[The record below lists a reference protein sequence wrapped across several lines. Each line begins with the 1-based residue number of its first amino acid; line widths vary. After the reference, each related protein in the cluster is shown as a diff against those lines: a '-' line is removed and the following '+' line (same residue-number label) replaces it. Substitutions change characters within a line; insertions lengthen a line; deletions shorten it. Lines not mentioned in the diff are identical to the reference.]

1 MEKLKYINTEHIPL
15 ELRIK
20 KAYYII
26 NIVNKYF
33 DVDCNQAGRKSYV
46 LIPRQMAMY
55 YIRKNIKL
63 SFYQIGKLFKG
74 KTHATVI
81 HAYRTMGNLID
92 VDSEIKGYDKDLS
105 KRCSDLSKL
114 NNDDIDKYILIDTI
128 SNRLNSLDIDTLN
141 NVEKYLNVY

>member
-1 MEKLKYINTEHIPL
+1 MDKLKYINTEHIPL

-46 LIPRQMAMY
+46 VIPRQMAMY

-81 HAYRTMGNLID
+81 HAYRTMENLIE

>member
-81 HAYRTMGNLID
+81 HAYRTMENLIE

-128 SNRLNSLDIDTLN
+128 SNRLNSLDIDTLTK
-141 NVEKYLNVY
+141 VEKYLNVY